1 MSCRL
6 FLYVVYMINY
16 EVPNSVSQFQS
27 SALRLLSFDD
37 LEFKPHA
44 NVGGVHAVLRFEN
57 GFSISVV
64 ASDMPEG
71 QRGSFYGNVADNEYE
86 IAIYDDNGDYV
97 PLQLSDDVLGW
108 QSPLSVSNHMRDAQ
122 INGKSWVRLLQK
134 LRDDF
139 RKELLD

>member
-1 MSCRL
+1 
-6 FLYVVYMINY
+6 MINY
-16 EVPNSVSQFQS
+16 NIPNSVSQFQP

-37 LEFKPHA
+37 LEFQPH
-44 NVGGVHAVLRFEN
+44 GSMEKSVHAVLDFDN

-71 QRGSFYGNVADNEYE
+71 QRGSFYGNVSDNEYE

-134 LRDDF
+134 LKNKF
-139 RKELLD
+139 KKELLD

>member
-1 MSCRL
+1 
-6 FLYVVYMINY
+6 MINY
-16 EVPNSVSQFQS
+16 DIPSKSLSPFQP

-37 LEFKPHA
+37 LEFKPHIMG
-44 NVGGVHAVLRFEN
+44 NAVQARLDFDN
-57 GFSISVV
+57 GFSISVI

-71 QRGSFYGNVADNEYE
+71 QRGSFYGNVSDNEYE
-86 IAIYDDNGDYV
+86 IAIYDDNGDMV

-122 INGKSWVRLLQK
+122 INGKSWVGLLQK

>member
-1 MSCRL
+1 
-6 FLYVVYMINY
+6 MINY
-16 EVPNSVSQFQS
+16 EFPNKWLSQFQP
-27 SALRLLSFDD
+27 SASRLLSFDD
-37 LEFKPHA
+37 LEFKPHSMDIEGA
-44 NVGGVHAVLRFEN
+44 VHAVLRFEN
-57 GFSISVV
+57 GFSISVI

-122 INGKSWVRLLQK
+122 INGKSWARLLQK
-134 LRDDF
+134 LRDDYK
-139 RKELLD
+139 KELLD